1 MRLDYQQPAWSGWV
15 DKFLKVVNLRAEES
29 ERTVLMFAF
38 YTATSVGLSWLE
50 ASTVALFLG
59 EYGAKNLPIIYVAS
73 AAIGIVLSF
82 LYSWMQQVLPLRRVI
97 VLVVLLLAAP
107 LLLFRFGLNMSA
119 GATIAGF
126 SALSVTVLTMR
137 LWLEAIYVLN
147 DLNTTITAN
156 QLFNIREIK
165 RTYPLINSGILVA
178 DVVGGFSLPVLVKL
192 FGLPNVI
199 LISALAVALGA
210 GILYY
215 LSEAYRQFFPDSR
228 IRRTTEEQME
238 FATSRLQLPLQR
250 YIALLFA
257 FFVLVQVLYLL
268 VDFQFLSQ
276 LELRNA
282 QSQNPVEQMAI
293 GATIGFLGTTNPKA
307 ATDEIASFLGLFQG
321 FLGIVEL
328 STQWFASSRLIERLG
343 VFVVTLFLP
352 VITIVLGLL
361 LSIQVLPLFG
371 GFVILKFLDEWIRY
385 TLLNSSSP
393 VLFQP
398 LPDNIRSDVQSVVR
412 GNAEPISTGMTGL
425 VFLGILWFVDDIA
438 WQSGMFISLI
448 LLVAA
453 IWVVVIWVLRSRY
466 VSLLVIGAERGELSL
481 SAVDLPELK
490 RRAVETLNRP
500 EAEEDKRSCIEL
512 LSHIDP
518 KNAGDVLAPV
528 LPLLPAELQRQSL
541 EVMMIHPNAIYLPQ
555 VRELIKQPLSPE
567 VLAMALRYIWLTE
580 EEPNI
585 QQLRPYLRAEVDP
598 VVRGTAAS
606 LMLRLGNARD
616 GAEATNTLR
625 QMLTHRR
632 ERERVMGCRALGEAE
647 YMQALRLYIPN
658 LLQDESLRV
667 RCALLEAISATKLEE
682 YYPSLLKGLTYKSTR
697 EAAVRSLVRLE
708 NEALI
713 NAHLVDWAE
722 DIHKPEPVRLHAW
735 TVIGQIGTIEA
746 RNILVS
752 HLMTTWGKTRRNIAD
767 ILLKIP
773 YEMGINTVLD
783 RLGRSGV
790 ELLIEQEL
798 LFIAQLY
805 AAIMDLT
812 SEQVWGRE
820 ADLLRRA
827 LQDATFDAIERIFPL
842 LKFLYRADTIQAAAY
857 NLQSE
862 SRTNVAL
869 GLEILDNTIDV
880 SRKWVLLSILDRRPD
895 LEKLQSLEQMVPYQK
910 MAPSDRLRYL
920 LELRH
925 FMPDWPLACC
935 FHLARYARWS
945 LTPEQIIACI
955 RHPTGF
961 VREAVLSYLTVA
973 SPRALQEL
981 LPKLKD
987 DPDRLVANQVQG
999 MMREIDG
1006 MDGMVTSDVDS
1017 IWHVAMENG

>member
-1 MRLDYQQPAWSGWV
+1 MRIDYQQPAWGGWV
-15 DKFLKVVNLRAEES
+15 DNVLKLVNLRAEES

-59 EYGAKNLPIIYVAS
+59 EYGAKSLPIIYIAS

-97 VLVVLLLAAP
+97 VLVVLLLAVP
-107 LLLFRFGLNMSA
+107 LLIFRLGLTATTATVA
-119 GATIAGF
+119 GL
-126 SALSVTVLTMR
+126 SVLSVTVLAMR

-165 RTYPLINSGILVA
+165 RTFPLINSGILVA
-178 DVVGGFSLPVLVKL
+178 DVIGGFSLPLLVRL
-192 FGLPNVI
+192 FRLPNVI
-199 LISALAVALGA
+199 LVSALMVAIGA

-215 LSEAYRQFFPDSR
+215 LTEAYRQFFPDSR

-238 FATSRLQLPLQR
+238 FATSRLQQPLQR

-257 FFVLVQVLYLL
+257 FFVLAQILYLL
-268 VDFQFLSQ
+268 VDFQFLTQ

-282 QSQNPVEQMAI
+282 QSQSPVEQIAI
-293 GATIGFLGTTNPKA
+293 GVTLGFLGAGDPKSA
-307 ATDEIASFLGLFQG
+307 SDEIASFLGLFQG
-321 FLGIVEL
+321 FLGIVEI

-343 VFVVTLFLP
+343 VFFVTLCLP
-352 VITIVLGLL
+352 VIAIVLGLP
-361 LSIQVLPLFG
+361 LSIGLLPMFG
-371 GFVILKFLDEWIRY
+371 GFVVLKFLDEWIRY

-398 LPDNIRSDVQSVVR
+398 LPDHIRSDVQSVVR
-412 GNAEPISTGMTGL
+412 GNAEPISTGIAGL
-425 VFLGILWFVDDIA
+425 VFLAILWFAQDTM
-438 WQSGMFISLI
+438 WQSKIFIGLI

-453 IWVVVIWVLRSRY
+453 VWIAVIWVLRSRY

-490 RRAVETLNRP
+490 RRAMETLNRP
-500 EAEEDKRSCIEL
+500 DAEEDKRSCIEL

-528 LPLLPAELQRQSL
+528 LPLLPADLQCQSL
-541 EVMMIHPNAIYLPQ
+541 EVMMQHPNVAYLNQ
-555 VRELIKQPLSPE
+555 VRELIKQPLAPE

-580 EEPNI
+580 AEPNI
-585 QQLRPYLRAEVDP
+585 QQLRPYLRPEVDP

-606 LMLRLGNARD
+606 LMLRLGDPQNRAQ
-616 GAEATNTLR
+616 ATNTLR

-647 YMQALRLYIPN
+647 YMQALRLYIPS

-667 RCALLEAISATKLEE
+667 RCALLEAIAATRLEE

-697 EAAVRSLVRLE
+697 EAAMRSLVRLE
-708 NEALI
+708 NEALTH
-713 NAHLVDWAE
+713 ARLVDWAE
-722 DIHKPEPVRLHAW
+722 DINKPESVRLHAW
-735 TVIGQIGTIEA
+735 SVIGQIGTIEA

-773 YEMGINTVLD
+773 HEMGINAVLD
-783 RLGRSGV
+783 RMGRSGV

-798 LFIAQLY
+798 LFVAQLQ
-805 AAIMDLT
+805 AALVDLG

-827 LQDATFDAIERIFPL
+827 LQDAMSDAIERIFPL

-869 GLEILDNTIDV
+869 GLEILDNTIDI
-880 SRKWVLLSILDRRPD
+880 SRKWVLLSILDRHSD
-895 LEKLQSLEQMVPYQK
+895 QEKLQILEQMVPYQQ

-920 LELRH
+920 LDLRH
-925 FMPDWPLACC
+925 FLPDWPLACC
-935 FHLARYARWS
+935 YHLARYARWS
-945 LTPEQIIACI
+945 VTPEQVIACI

-961 VREAVLSYLTVA
+961 VREAVLFYLMVA
-973 SPRALQEL
+973 SPRALREL

-987 DPDRLVANQVQG
+987 DPDRLVANQAQC
-999 MMREIDG
+999 MMKEIG
-1006 MDGMVTSDVDS
+1006 RANGVATPTIDS
-1017 IWHVAMENG
+1017 TWHVAMENS

>member
-1 MRLDYQQPAWSGWV
+1 MRIDYQQPAWGGWV
-15 DKFLKVVNLRAEES
+15 DNVLKLVNLRAEES

-59 EYGAKNLPIIYVAS
+59 EYGAKSLPIIYIAS

-97 VLVVLLLAAP
+97 VLVVLLLAVP
-107 LLLFRFGLNMSA
+107 LIIFRVGLTATTATVA
-119 GATIAGF
+119 G
-126 SALSVTVLTMR
+126 LSVLSITVLAMR

-165 RTYPLINSGILVA
+165 RTFPLINSGILVA
-178 DVVGGFSLPVLVKL
+178 DVIGGFSLPLLVRL
-192 FGLPNVI
+192 FRLPNVI
-199 LISALAVALGA
+199 LVSALMVAIGA

-215 LSEAYRQFFPDSR
+215 LTEAYRQFFPDSR

-238 FATSRLQLPLQR
+238 FATSRLQQPLQR

-257 FFVLVQVLYLL
+257 FFVLAQILYLL
-268 VDFQFLSQ
+268 VDFQFLTQ

-282 QSQNPVEQMAI
+282 QSQGPIEQMAI
-293 GATIGFLGTTNPKA
+293 GATLGFLGAGDPKSA
-307 ATDEIASFLGLFQG
+307 SDEIASFLGLFQG
-321 FLGIVEL
+321 FLGIVEI

-343 VFVVTLFLP
+343 VFFVTLCLP
-352 VITIVLGLL
+352 VIAIILGLPL
-361 LSIQVLPLFG
+361 GIGLLPLFG
-371 GFVILKFLDEWIRY
+371 GFVVLKFLDEWIRY

-398 LPDNIRSDVQSVVR
+398 LPANIRSDVQSIVR
-412 GNAEPISTGMTGL
+412 GNAEPISTGIAGL
-425 VFLGILWFVDDIA
+425 VFLAILWFVKDA
-438 WQSGMFISLI
+438 MWQSKIFIGLI

-453 IWVVVIWVLRSRY
+453 MWIAIIWVLRSRY

-490 RRAVETLNRP
+490 RRAMETLNRP
-500 EAEEDKRSCIEL
+500 DSEEDKRSCIEL

-528 LPLLPAELQRQSL
+528 LPLLPADLQCQSL
-541 EVMMIHPNAIYLPQ
+541 EVMMIHPNVAYLNQ
-555 VRELIKQPLSPE
+555 VRELIKQPLAPE

-580 EEPNI
+580 EKPNI
-585 QQLRPYLRAEVDP
+585 QQLRPYLRPEVDP

-606 LMLRLGNARD
+606 LMLRLGDPQNRAQ
-616 GAEATNTLR
+616 ATNTLR

-647 YMQALRLYIPN
+647 YMQALRLYIPS

-667 RCALLEAISATKLEE
+667 RCALLEAIAATRLEE

-697 EAAVRSLVRLE
+697 EAAMRSLVRLE
-708 NEALI
+708 NEALTH
-713 NAHLVDWAE
+713 ARLVDWAE
-722 DIHKPEPVRLHAW
+722 DINKPEPVRLHAW
-735 TVIGQIGTIEA
+735 SVIGQIGTIEA

-773 YEMGINTVLD
+773 HEMGINTVLD
-783 RLGRSGV
+783 RIGRSGV

-798 LFIAQLY
+798 LFVAQLQ
-805 AAIMDLT
+805 AALVDLA

-827 LQDATFDAIERIFPL
+827 LQDAMSDAIERIFPL

-862 SRTNVAL
+862 SRTSVAL
-869 GLEILDNTIDV
+869 GLEILDNTIDI
-880 SRKWVLLSILDRRPD
+880 SRKWVLLSILDRRSD
-895 LEKLQSLEQMVPYQK
+895 QEKLQILEQMVPYQQ

-920 LELRH
+920 LDLRH
-925 FMPDWPLACC
+925 FLPDWPLACC
-935 FHLARYARWS
+935 YHLARYARWS
-945 LTPEQIIACI
+945 VTPEQIIACI

-961 VREAVLSYLTVA
+961 VREAVLFYLMVA
-973 SPRALQEL
+973 SPRALREL

-987 DPDRLVANQVQG
+987 DPDRLVANQAQC
-999 MMREIDG
+999 MMKEIGNVDG
-1006 MDGMVTSDVDS
+1006 VAMPTVDS
-1017 IWHVAMENG
+1017 AWHVAMENS

>member
-15 DKFLKVVNLRAEES
+15 DQLLKIVNLRAEES

-73 AAIGIVLSF
+73 AAIGIILSF
-82 LYSWMQQVLPLRRVI
+82 LYSWMQQILPLRRVI

-107 LLLFRFGLNMSA
+107 LIFFRMGLSSSSTTM
-119 GATIAGF
+119 IAGF
-126 SALSVTVLTMR
+126 SVLSVTVLAMR

-165 RTYPLINSGILVA
+165 RTFPLINSGILVA
-178 DVVGGFSLPVLVKL
+178 DVVGGFSLPVLVRL
-192 FGLPNVI
+192 FKLPNVI
-199 LISALAVALGA
+199 LVSAIMVVIGA

-238 FATSRLQLPLQR
+238 FATSRFQLPLQR
-250 YIALLFA
+250 YIGLLFA
-257 FFVLVQVLYLL
+257 FFVMAQVVYLL

-282 QSQNPVEQMAI
+282 QSQDALEQMAI
-293 GATIGFLGTTNPKA
+293 GATIGFLGNGDPKT
-307 ATDEIASFLGLFQG
+307 ATDKIASFLGLFQG
-321 FLGIVEL
+321 FLGIVEI

-352 VITIVLGLL
+352 LITLVIGLL
-361 LSIQVLPLFG
+361 LSIRILPLFA
-371 GFVILKFLDEWIRY
+371 GFVVLKFLDEWIRY

-398 LPDNIRSDVQSVVR
+398 LPDNIRSEVQSVVR
-412 GNAEPISTGMTGL
+412 GNAEPISTGITGV
-425 VFLGILWFVDDIA
+425 VFLGILWLVDDA
-438 WQSGMFISLI
+438 VWQSWLFIGLI
-448 LLVAA
+448 LLVAGA
-453 IWVVVIWVLRSRY
+453 WIAVIWVLRSRY
-466 VSLLVIGAERGELSL
+466 VSLLVIGAERGELSV

-500 EAEEDKRSCIEL
+500 DAEEDKRSCIEL

-528 LPLLPAELQRQSL
+528 LPLLPADLQRQSL
-541 EVMMIHPNAIYLPQ
+541 EVMMLHPSATYLSQ
-555 VRELIKQPLSPE
+555 VRELIKQPLAPE

-580 EEPNI
+580 DKPNI

-606 LMLRLGNARD
+606 LMLRLGDSQNRAQ
-616 GAEATNTLR
+616 ATNTLR

-667 RCALLEAISATKLEE
+667 RCALLEAIAATKLEE

-697 EAAVRSLVRLE
+697 EAAMRSLVRLE
-708 NEALI
+708 NEALV
-713 NAHLVDWAE
+713 NARLVDWAE
-722 DIHKPEPVRLHAW
+722 DIHKPESVRLHAW
-735 TVIGQIGTIEA
+735 SVIGQIATIEA

-773 YEMGINTVLD
+773 HEMGINTVLD

-790 ELLIEQEL
+790 EILIEQEL
-798 LFIAQLY
+798 LFIAQLQ
-805 AAIMDLT
+805 AAMMDLK

-820 ADLLRRA
+820 ADLLWRSLRDA
-827 LQDATFDAIERIFPL
+827 MTDATDRIFPL

-869 GLEILDNTIDV
+869 GLEILDNTIDI
-880 SRKWVLLSILDRRPD
+880 SRKWVLLSILDRRSD
-895 LEKLQSLEQMVPYQK
+895 QEKLESLEQMVPYQK
-910 MAPSDRLRYL
+910 LVPSDRLRHL

-925 FMPDWPLACC
+925 FLPDWPLACC

-961 VREAVLSYLTVA
+961 VREAVLAYLTVA
-973 SPRALQEL
+973 SPRALREL

-999 MMREIDG
+999 MMREVGVTNGAEPLGSDG
-1006 MDGMVTSDVDS
+1006 A
-1017 IWHVAMENG
+1017 WHIVGI